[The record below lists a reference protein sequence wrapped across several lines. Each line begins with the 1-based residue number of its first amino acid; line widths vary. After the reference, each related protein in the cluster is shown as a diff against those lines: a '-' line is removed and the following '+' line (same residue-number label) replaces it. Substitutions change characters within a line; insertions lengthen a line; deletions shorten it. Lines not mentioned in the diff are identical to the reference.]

1 MTQAD
6 SPAADGATPEPAS
19 DGLTPEEMV
28 AGAEAMRVCG
38 TASRAMEELA
48 AEAASPEATDAT
60 ESAESPEPDESP
72 EVAAPATAGGAAP
85 VAGAGE
91 ATPVLELRDVTASY
105 GPFRALFGL
114 SLVILPG
121 EAVALLGANGAGKT
135 TVARVAT
142 GLVAPTGGSVHV
154 DGVDLTGAPAWRF
167 ARAGV
172 IHAPEGRSV
181 FATLSVDENLTLSF
195 RQSGGRAGVKPRL
208 ERAYELFPV
217 LGKRRNQLAGTMSG
231 GEQRMLSMARVLV
244 ESPRLLIADEL
255 SLGLAP
261 VVVDEVYASLERL
274 RDAGTALLIVEQH
287 IGHALALCSRVVVE
301 DHGAVQW
308 EGPSN
313 QAASHVVTEVF
324 EAAS

>member
-1 MTQAD
+1 MTD
-6 SPAADGATPEPAS
+6 ATPTPDDAESDADASGADPAP
-19 DGLTPEEMV
+19 DPGPTPEEMTAA
-28 AGAEAMRVCG
+28 AGNMPVCG
-38 TASRAMEELA
+38 TAARAMEELA
-48 AEAASPEATDAT
+48 EPSSDGAT
-60 ESAESPEPDESP
+60 
-72 EVAAPATAGGAAP
+72 AAPAGGP
-85 VAGAGE
+85 
-91 ATPVLELRDVTASY
+91 PVLDLRDVTAGY

-114 SLVILPG
+114 SLTIAPG

-154 DGVDLTGAPAWRF
+154 DGDDLTGKPAWRF

-195 RQSGGRAGVKPRL
+195 RQSGGRAGVRPRL

-244 ESPRLLIADEL
+244 ESPRLLVADEL

-274 RDAGTALLIVEQH
+274 RDAGTSLLIVEQH
-287 IGHALALCSRVVVE
+287 VGHALALCSRVVVE
-301 DHGAVQW
+301 DHGTVQW
-308 EGPSN
+308 EGPSSE
-313 QAASHVVTEVF
+313 AASHVVTEVF